1 MAVTPDILTP
11 AEAARISR
19 YSVKT
24 IYRAIQSGR
33 LPASR
38 PTARYRIRSA
48 DLAIWLG
55 AVEDWAS
62 APVDL
67 PPPSAPAEVGS
78 LGRLRALEADAA

>member
-33 LPASR
+33 LRASR
-38 PTARYRIRSA
+38 PTARYRIRSV
-48 DLAIWLG
+48 DLVIWLG
-55 AVEDWAS
+55 TMEVPAS
-62 APVDL
+62 APLDL
-67 PPPSAPAEVGS
+67 PPPSAPSEVGS

>member
-1 MAVTPDILTP
+1 MAATPDILTP
-11 AEAARISR
+11 AEAALISR
-19 YSVKT
+19 HSVKT
-24 IYRAIQSGR
+24 IYRAIKSGR

-38 PTARYRIRSA
+38 PTARYRIRSV

-55 AVEDWAS
+55 TVEGSAS
-62 APVDL
+62 PPVDL